1 MDSESAKY
9 QRFVIA
15 YLLRIIL
22 TIISLKLGF
31 FEKPIFVRI
40 IETNLF
46 VFLHFSRRHSDGG
59 YKNTYS
65 MVKSDTSYYNSNSTF
80 GQRLAA
86 KSSPNVNKFEELNK
100 YRMNHWKELVACRDP
115 QKA

>member
-1 MDSESAKY
+1 MDSGSAKN

-15 YLLRIIL
+15 YLLLNIL
-22 TIISLKLGF
+22 TIIF
-31 FEKPIFVRI
+31 FEKPIFAENFV
-40 IETNLF
+40 TNLSI
-46 VFLHFSRRHSDGG
+46 FLYFSRRHSDGG

-65 MVKSDTSYYNSNSTF
+65 MVKSDTSCYNSNSTF